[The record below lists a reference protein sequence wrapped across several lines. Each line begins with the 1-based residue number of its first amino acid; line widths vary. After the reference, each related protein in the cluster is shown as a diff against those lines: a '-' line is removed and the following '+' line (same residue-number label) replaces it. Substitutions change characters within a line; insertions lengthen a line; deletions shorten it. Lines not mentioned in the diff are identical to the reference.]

1 MTLARAIFLTA
12 KTSVDDLGRKEYLWL
27 FLLQSLNSSKK
38 NSTTVTLNFM
48 SEGEGDSH

>member
-1 MTLARAIFLTA
+1 MTLARAIFQTA

-38 NSTTVTLNFM
+38 SRPSVTLNSM
-48 SEGEGDSH
+48 SESGGECH